1 MWLLRT
7 QTKGEERPDS
17 TPGCLGKEHPFSI
30 PLDTGS
36 LMVGEMRPKE
46 VERGRKEGRSA
57 LGGGVAG
64 LVAMSLG
71 APVLNGGLT
80 DKALEPGPLHS
91 SVPLKHHLLSLGQFS
106 HLYNRNYSTRA

>member
-17 TPGCLGKEHPFSI
+17 TPRCLGKEHPFSI

-36 LMVGEMRPKE
+36 LMVGEMLPKE

-57 LGGGVAG
+57 LGVGGSWACCH
-64 LVAMSLG
+64 
-71 APVLNGGLT
+71 VLRG
-80 DKALEPGPLHS
+80 
-91 SVPLKHHLLSLGQFS
+91 
-106 HLYNRNYSTRA
+106 TRAERGSHRQST